1 MLNEERVILMT
12 RLASY
17 EKREGKKNMAI
28 SKYFRGDY
36 LTLNILKAII
46 SSTIAF
52 FIGFVLYL
60 LYNIERLFE
69 DLYNIDF
76 LLFGKNCISIYVVFV
91 ISYSCLTYI
100 VFALRYKN
108 ARQSMRRYQQNLKKL
123 SSMYRQ

>member
-17 EKREGKKNMAI
+17 EKQEGKKNMAI

-36 LTLNILKAII
+36 LTLNILRAIL

-52 FIGFVLYL
+52 FIGFALFL
-60 LYNIERLFE
+60 LYNIEALFE
-69 DLYNIDF
+69 DLYQIDF
-76 LLFGKNCISIYVVFV
+76 LLLGKNCISLYVVFV
-91 ISYSCLTYI
+91 IGYSCLTYI
-100 VFALRYKN
+100 VFAVRYKN
-108 ARQSMRRYQQNLKKL
+108 ARKGMRRYQQNLKKL